1 MAGEPE
7 NIQGAV
13 SALQELASLET
24 QTLTA
29 EINIFGL
36 LRERISPAA
45 RYGEKVQIRYQR
57 SNYKTPR
64 EAEQWGYLTE
74 GFPGSDRGKF
84 LTALLVVDNYTIVET
99 ATSGEGSGPLIGQ
112 YAGDRLYLTKDRKW
126 ILAERVGAYSEEV
139 GSTSQWDAHCRPLSD
154 HTLHERYA
162 LELVT
167 EALFAAIHKLWEKLS
182 PRVDT
187 LKKRNEKVGEISGI
201 LANLKIPQLGIEPTG
216 SSEGVTAKGTG
227 LNRR

>member
-1 MAGEPE
+1 MAGEPD

-57 SNYKTPR
+57 IHYKTPR
-64 EAEQWGYLTE
+64 EAEQWNYLTE

-84 LTALLVVDNYTIVET
+84 LTALLVMDNYTSVDTQTT
-99 ATSGEGSGPLIGQ
+99 AEGVSQVGQ

-154 HTLHERYA
+154 HTLHERYS
-162 LELVT
+162 LEVVT
-167 EALFAAIHKLWEKLS
+167 QALFASINGLWEKLS

-187 LKKRNEKVGEISGI
+187 LKKRNDKVGEITGL
-201 LANLKIPQLGIEPTG
+201 LANLKMPQLGIE
-216 SSEGVTAKGTG
+216 STARSDNDSNPQTMT
-227 LNRR
+227 RR